1 MFTSAGSFSSL
12 HWPPVFLPRSAPWN
26 SREGHGKSDE
36 KKQRQSQ
43 EVNKPIERS
52 ARKRQM
58 ETKGSQSHRTGS
70 SYRKHTLWY
79 FSHWPLVHRGGGAAG
94 RRALQAPSAWLV
106 PGYVAMCSTWPTA
119 SAQRPFVVA
128 RVAGWGLPLIR
139 GQVFISK
146 GRGRAKKEWERGRE
160 RKDKQ
165 RKGGVGGGESTSAAN
180 YWKNIKVFS
189 VCVKRK
195 KRKEGRGGRRRD
207 RRLMAG
213 LCVSWRIVARRGRSW
228 PAGGDY
234 RWREVFVWL
243 LRLVVFFFFWCFLF
257 LSCVPFFIF
266 YLSASSFT
274 ISLRLRLPLV
284 VAILI
289 AVFLSVTT
297 VCC

>member
-1 MFTSAGSFSSL
+1 
-12 HWPPVFLPRSAPWN
+12 
-26 SREGHGKSDE
+26 
-36 KKQRQSQ
+36 
-43 EVNKPIERS
+43 
-52 ARKRQM
+52 
-58 ETKGSQSHRTGS
+58 
-70 SYRKHTLWY
+70 
-79 FSHWPLVHRGGGAAG
+79 
-94 RRALQAPSAWLV
+94 
-106 PGYVAMCSTWPTA
+106 MCSTWPTA

-146 GRGRAKKEWERGRE
+146 GRGRAKKERERGRG

-165 RKGGVGGGESTSAAN
+165 RKEGGGGGKSTSAAN

-195 KRKEGRGGRRRD
+195 KRKEARGGRRRD

-234 RWREVFVWL
+234 RWGRCLSGCLDLF
-243 LRLVVFFFFWCFLF
+243 FLF
-257 LSCVPFFIF
+257 FLVFSLSFLCALFLFFF
-266 YLSASSFT
+266 YLSTSSFT

>member
-12 HWPPVFLPRSAPWN
+12 HWPPVVLPRSAPWN
-26 SREGHGKSDE
+26 GREGHGKSDE
-36 KKQRQSQ
+36 QKQRRSQ

-70 SYRKHTLWY
+70 SYRKRTLWY
-79 FSHWPLVHRGGGAAG
+79 FSHWPLVHGVGG

-146 GRGRAKKEWERGRE
+146 GRGRAKKERERGRG

-165 RKGGVGGGESTSAAN
+165 RKEGGGGGEVN
-180 YWKNIKVFS
+180 LCCQLLEKHQGLFCLCKEKEE
-189 VCVKRK
+189 KR
-195 KRKEGRGGRRRD
+195 G
-207 RRLMAG
+207 
-213 LCVSWRIVARRGRSW
+213 
-228 PAGGDY
+228 
-234 RWREVFVWL
+234 
-243 LRLVVFFFFWCFLF
+243 
-257 LSCVPFFIF
+257 
-266 YLSASSFT
+266 
-274 ISLRLRLPLV
+274 
-284 VAILI
+284 
-289 AVFLSVTT
+289 
-297 VCC
+297 